1 MTNKDLKV
9 GVFIQKE
16 GHGDNDK
23 LTYLSTITIANQPII
38 ILKDKYNKE
47 VRLNKFELRSYFVVR

>member
-1 MTNKDLKV
+1 MIDKDLKL

-16 GHGDNDK
+16 GQGSNDK
-23 LTYLSTITIANQPII
+23 LTYLSTITIANQPIV

-47 VRLNKFELRSYFVVR
+47 VRLNKFDLRSYFVVN

>member
-1 MTNKDLKV
+1 MTDKDLKL

-16 GHGDNDK
+16 GQGSNDK
-23 LTYLSTITIANQPII
+23 LTYLSTITIANQLIV

-47 VRLNKFELRSYFVVR
+47 VRLNKFELRSYFVVN